1 MANVLVIAPHADDE
15 VLGCGV
21 AIQWHVEK
29 GDTVFVVILANR
41 VINHTIDEDYIK
53 ETKSITIKVAK
64 LLGVKE
70 VFFKDLYDEKLDY
83 SLIDLIVAIE
93 SVVGKVK
100 PRIAYIP
107 SNKDTNQDHRA
118 TFDACKVALR
128 YVNKVLAYEIV
139 NSAKDFSPNVFICA
153 EKYINIKLKAIEL
166 YGEEIRA
173 FPYPRS
179 LEGIR
184 ILSQYRGMK
193 VYNNHV
199 EAFELIKDVIE

>member
-21 AIQWHVEK
+21 AIQWHVER

-41 VINHTIDEDYIK
+41 VLNHTIDEDYIK
-53 ETKSITIKVAK
+53 ETKSIAVKVAK

-70 VFFKDLYDEKLDY
+70 VFFKDLYDEKLDF
-83 SLIDLIVAIE
+83 SLIDLIIAIE
-93 SVVGKVK
+93 SVVEKVR
-100 PRIAYIP
+100 PQIAYIP

-128 YVNKVLAYEIV
+128 YINKILAYEIV
-139 NSAKDFSPNVFICA
+139 NSSNDFSPNIFLNA
-153 EKYINIKLKAIEL
+153 EKYIKLKLKAIEL
-166 YGEEIRA
+166 YGEEIRE

-193 VYNNHV
+193 VFNNHV